1 MTFDSLLNYHS
12 QDLLYHNIELTF
24 QVGPNIYIYIYVCV
38 CVYIYIYVYVCVY
51 KFKEIYFNISLSVY
65 NVMKEKRT

>member
-12 QDLLYHNIELTF
+12 QGLLYHNIELTF
-24 QVGPNIYIYIYVCV
+24 QVGPYIYIYIYICVCV
-38 CVYIYIYVYVCVY
+38 CVCIHVYMC
-51 KFKEIYFNISLSVY
+51 KEIYFNISLSVY